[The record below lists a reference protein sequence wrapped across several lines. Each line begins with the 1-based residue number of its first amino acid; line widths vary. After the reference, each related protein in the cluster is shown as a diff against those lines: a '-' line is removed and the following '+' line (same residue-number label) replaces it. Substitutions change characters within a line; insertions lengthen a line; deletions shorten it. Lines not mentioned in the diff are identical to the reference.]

1 MPTKWAAC
9 GVEEPALSEA
19 EGTPFTAA
27 LPPASQGISATV
39 FRLRCSYPSTQ
50 NPAEAPTHSIFR
62 LWSTPIINPRPMR
75 MIVNTACN

>member
-39 FRLRCSYPSTQ
+39 FRLRCSYPS
-50 NPAEAPTHSIFR
+50 IFR